1 MEVVREVEEKVV
13 VKEAQVVRV
22 ARGVAKVEVEMVV
35 VMEAERV
42 VETAAGTV
50 VVAMVAAATVV
61 G

>member
-1 MEVVREVEEKVV
+1 MEEKVV